1 MSGEGVVNQAK
12 GPPPLPLLADAM
24 VLLFCGCAWR
34 RREAGGSNSLRVSS
48 RSIDAILS
56 QEPSQEGHPMP
67 THLVT
72 IVRYA
77 ASLFITNNYV
87 PTTQT
92 ANMKSWA
99 DHCSD
104 SEDEDALHHPAAAT
118 AASPPSWHESSSED
132 EADQAAADEAPL
144 PEPVPARTYT
154 PADIPPGGPPFT
166 AFVGNLPFSIKSP
179 DDLVG
184 EVRQL
189 IGGDAGI
196 SRARLGKDRKTG
208 KTGGFGYVEFD
219 TADDLLV
226 LLNLPNHRP
235 PQIRGRDIKVDV
247 AAQRQQPSGD
257 RGDRGA
263 SFRGSSGRGSRTN
276 LSGNLDDIDGS
287 NFRGGRGS
295 MGRNGSGRNDGGS
308 NSNNNN
314 SNRRNSNRQSSQRK
328 DDGKSGGPPPV
339 RQSLKLAPR
348 TKPAE
353 GAERSSSSSS
363 IFGDA
368 KPRDDAA
375 WEAEREKRS
384 SLAKAAEDSKK
395 KEKKD
400 GSSTGGDGGGSKKD
414 KDNMRR
420 SGSSTSVGKGGR
432 GGGGA
437 KRNNSTKSG
446 GGKGGRGGGGGK
458 GGRGGS
464 MRKADSQKSAG
475 GGKEEKKKSEPT
487 IPKSAIVAPP
497 AEKKKDDKKKVVNKF
512 AALGFDSDS
521 D

>member
-1 MSGEGVVNQAK
+1 
-12 GPPPLPLLADAM
+12 
-24 VLLFCGCAWR
+24 
-34 RREAGGSNSLRVSS
+34 
-48 RSIDAILS
+48 
-56 QEPSQEGHPMP
+56 
-67 THLVT
+67 
-72 IVRYA
+72 
-77 ASLFITNNYV
+77 
-87 PTTQT
+87 
-92 ANMKSWA
+92 MKSWA

-104 SEDEDALHHPAAAT
+104 SEDEDALHHPAAAAT
-118 AASPPSWHESSSED
+118 AASPPAWHESSSED

-184 EVRQL
+184 EVQQL
-189 IGGDAGI
+189 IGGDAGV

-208 KTGGFGYVEFD
+208 KMGGFGYIEFH
-219 TADDLLV
+219 TAEDLLA
-226 LLNLPNHRP
+226 LLNLPNQP

-247 AAQRQQPSGD
+247 AEQRQQPSGGGGD

-263 SFRGSSGRGSRTN
+263 SFRGSGRGSRTN

-287 NFRGGRGS
+287 KFRGGRGS
-295 MGRNGSGRNDGGS
+295 MGRDGSGRNDGGS
-308 NSNNNN
+308 SNNNN
-314 SNRRNSNRQSSQRK
+314 NNRRNNNRQSNQRK
-328 DDGKSGGPPPV
+328 DDGNSTNNSGGPPPV

-348 TKPAE
+348 SKPAE
-353 GAERSSSSSS
+353 GAGRSSSSS

-368 KPRDDAA
+368 RPRDEAA

-395 KEKKD
+395 EKKKD
-400 GSSTGGDGGGSKKD
+400 GSSTGGDGGDGGKGGERGGDNKKD
-414 KDNMRR
+414 KDMRR

-446 GGKGGRGGGGGK
+446 GGKGGRGGGSGGGGK

-464 MRKADSQKSAG
+464 MRKSDSQKSAG
-475 GGKEEKKKSEPT
+475 GGNGEKKKHEPT
-487 IPKSAIVAPP
+487 VPKSAIVAPP
-497 AEKKKDDKKKVVNKF
+497 AEKKKDDKKVVNKF

>member
-1 MSGEGVVNQAK
+1 
-12 GPPPLPLLADAM
+12 
-24 VLLFCGCAWR
+24 
-34 RREAGGSNSLRVSS
+34 
-48 RSIDAILS
+48 
-56 QEPSQEGHPMP
+56 
-67 THLVT
+67 
-72 IVRYA
+72 
-77 ASLFITNNYV
+77 
-87 PTTQT
+87 
-92 ANMKSWA
+92 MKSWA

-104 SEDEDALHHPAAAT
+104 SEDEDNHHPAAAT
-118 AASPPSWHESSSED
+118 AASPPAWHEESSSED
-132 EADQAAADEAPL
+132 EADQADEAAP
-144 PEPVPARTYT
+144 PARTYT

-166 AFVGNLPFSIKSP
+166 AYVGNLPFSIKSP

-189 IGGDAGI
+189 LGGDAGI

-263 SFRGSSGRGSRTN
+263 SFRGSSSGRGSRTN

-295 MGRNGSGRNDGGS
+295 MGRNGSGRNDGS
-308 NSNNNN
+308 SSNNNHN

-328 DDGKSGGPPPV
+328 DDGNSGGPPPV

-353 GAERSSSSSS
+353 GAERSSSSS

-420 SGSSTSVGKGGR
+420 SGSSASVGKGGR

-464 MRKADSQKSAG
+464 MRKSDSQKSAG

>member
-1 MSGEGVVNQAK
+1 
-12 GPPPLPLLADAM
+12 
-24 VLLFCGCAWR
+24 
-34 RREAGGSNSLRVSS
+34 
-48 RSIDAILS
+48 
-56 QEPSQEGHPMP
+56 
-67 THLVT
+67 
-72 IVRYA
+72 
-77 ASLFITNNYV
+77 
-87 PTTQT
+87 
-92 ANMKSWA
+92 MKSWA

-104 SEDEDALHHPAAAT
+104 SEDEDNHHPAAAT
-118 AASPPSWHESSSED
+118 ATSPPAWHESSSED

-208 KTGGFGYVEFD
+208 KMGGFGYIEFD
-219 TADDLLV
+219 TADDLLA
-226 LLNLPNHRP
+226 LLNLPNQP

-247 AAQRQQPSGD
+247 AEQRQQPSGD

-263 SFRGSSGRGSRTN
+263 SFRGSGRGSRTN

-287 NFRGGRGS
+287 KFRGGRGS
-295 MGRNGSGRNDGGS
+295 MGRSGSGRNDGG

-314 SNRRNSNRQSSQRK
+314 NNRRNNNRQSSQKK
-328 DDGKSGGPPPV
+328 DDGNSNSGPPPV

-353 GAERSSSSSS
+353 GAERSSSSS

-368 KPRDDAA
+368 KPRDEAA
-375 WEAEREKRS
+375 WEKRS
-384 SLAKAAEDSKK
+384 SLAKAAEDK
-395 KEKKD
+395 KKD
-400 GSSTGGDGGGSKKD
+400 GGASGGNDGGDGEADGRKGGGDNKKD
-414 KDNMRR
+414 KDMRR

-464 MRKADSQKSAG
+464 IRKSDSQKSAG
-475 GGKEEKKKSEPT
+475 GGNDEKKKPEPT
-487 IPKSAIVAPP
+487 VPKSAIVAPP
-497 AEKKKDDKKKVVNKF
+497 AEKKKDDKKVVNKF

>member
-1 MSGEGVVNQAK
+1 
-12 GPPPLPLLADAM
+12 
-24 VLLFCGCAWR
+24 
-34 RREAGGSNSLRVSS
+34 
-48 RSIDAILS
+48 
-56 QEPSQEGHPMP
+56 
-67 THLVT
+67 
-72 IVRYA
+72 
-77 ASLFITNNYV
+77 
-87 PTTQT
+87 
-92 ANMKSWA
+92 MKSWA

-144 PEPVPARTYT
+144 PEPEPARTYT
-154 PADIPPGGPPFT
+154 LADIPPGGPPFT

-184 EVRQL
+184 EVRHL
-189 IGGDAGI
+189 ILGDAPNGGDAGI
-196 SRARLGKDRKTG
+196 SLARLGKDRKTG
-208 KTGGFGYVEFD
+208 KMGGFGYVEFH
-219 TADDLLV
+219 TAEDLLA
-226 LLNLPNHRP
+226 LLNLPNQP

-247 AAQRQQPSGD
+247 AAQRQQPSGGG
-257 RGDRGA
+257 GDRGA
-263 SFRGSSGRGSRTN
+263 SFRGSGRGSRTN

-287 NFRGGRGS
+287 KFRGGRGS
-295 MGRNGSGRNDGGS
+295 MGRNGSGRNDG
-308 NSNNNN
+308 NNNN
-314 SNRRNSNRQSSQRK
+314 RRNNSNRQSQRK
-328 DDGKSGGPPPV
+328 DDGGPPPV

-353 GAERSSSSSS
+353 GAERSSSSS

-368 KPRDDAA
+368 KPRDEAT

-400 GSSTGGDGGGSKKD
+400 DSNGGDAEGAAGGKGGDKKD
-414 KDNMRR
+414 KDMRR

-437 KRNNSTKSG
+437 KRNNSSKSG
-446 GGKGGRGGGGGK
+446 GGKGGRGGGK
-458 GGRGGS
+458 GGRSSS
-464 MRKADSQKSAG
+464 MRKSDSQKSAAG
-475 GGKEEKKKSEPT
+475 GNDEKKSKPEPSV
-487 IPKSAIVAPP
+487 PKSAIVAPP
-497 AEKKKDDKKKVVNKF
+497 AEKKKDDKKVVNKF